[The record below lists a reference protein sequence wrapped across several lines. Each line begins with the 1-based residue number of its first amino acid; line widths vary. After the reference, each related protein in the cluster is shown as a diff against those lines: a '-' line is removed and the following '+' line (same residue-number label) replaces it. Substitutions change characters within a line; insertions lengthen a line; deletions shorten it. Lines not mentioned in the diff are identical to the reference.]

1 MSIQSTGIKY
11 RKENF
16 KALRDEMI
24 NMKFNL
30 NKGGRGAYVLNDK
43 HEYIYRV
50 QKSHS
55 QKRSEEKK
63 YILNQI
69 MKHYELSRD
78 QSIQGFNNK
87 YFIKLS
93 ELMSKND
100 IKANDYSKQR
110 IELYNSRINKHYK
123 SYINYLK
130 KKGYNTLLISSINKK
145 INPKKLTYNWKFQ
158 FINNKF
164 HIRNRNALNKLKDNF
179 TSLRNTKYQTNRFFQ
194 NISFSKFNKSVNLI
208 NENILSSEKEDIFV
222 SNQNIFNDNLMLK
235 SASDFNV
242 LKFKENKYINLIKE
256 SSFPINEEKKVNE
269 QNNDN
274 DDILIENKSKEEFLK
289 NYNKTKYIK
298 FLKSKYNFIN
308 EDKNEFNEIKAKTED
323 SKIKKM
329 FKYKPKNKFLQKS
342 KKDGDKLMFFNKI
355 KKEFNKNIVPK
366 TTLKRIINF
375 SEKSLSSKNFK
386 NRVKSDESFKIFSYI
401 KK

>member
-1 MSIQSTGIKY
+1 
-11 RKENF
+11 
-16 KALRDEMI
+16 
-24 NMKFNL
+24 
-30 NKGGRGAYVLNDK
+30 
-43 HEYIYRV
+43 
-50 QKSHS
+50 
-55 QKRSEEKK
+55 
-63 YILNQI
+63 
-69 MKHYELSRD
+69 
-78 QSIQGFNNK
+78 
-87 YFIKLS
+87 
-93 ELMSKND
+93 
-100 IKANDYSKQR
+100 
-110 IELYNSRINKHYK
+110 
-123 SYINYLK
+123 
-130 KKGYNTLLISSINKK
+130 
-145 INPKKLTYNWKFQ
+145 
-158 FINNKF
+158 
-164 HIRNRNALNKLKDNF
+164 
-179 TSLRNTKYQTNRFFQ
+179 
-194 NISFSKFNKSVNLI
+194 
-208 NENILSSEKEDIFV
+208 
-222 SNQNIFNDNLMLK
+222 MLK

>member
-50 QKSHS
+50 QNSHS

-123 SYINYLK
+123 SYVNYLK

-194 NISFSKFNKSVNLI
+194 NISFSKFNKSVNLR
-208 NENILSSEKEDIFV
+208 NENMFSSEKEDIFV

-242 LKFKENKYINLIKE
+242 LKFK
-256 SSFPINEEKKVNE
+256 
-269 QNNDN
+269 
-274 DDILIENKSKEEFLK
+274 ENKSKEEFLK